1 MPMDRRHLF
10 RAVAALG
17 IGTPAFHRAVAAEV
31 LREEPKKEA
40 EPIKHESAEG
50 YKQKPGGRD
59 PAAPRNQTC
68 HAGPLFARNSRPAG
82 CSNPA
87 GRLLAFY
94 SAAMASAGLPGSPYS
109 AADLRTAII

>member
-40 EPIKHESAEG
+40 EPIKAITAEMVQNAEWIAG
-50 YKQKPGGRD
+50 LTLTDDERKAV
-59 PAAPRNQTC
+59 AAGLT
-68 HAGPLFARNSRPAG
+68 
-82 CSNPA
+82 
-87 GRLLAFY
+87 RLL
-94 SAAMASAGLPGSPYS
+94 GSVN
-109 AADLRTAII
+109 TARKIPLANSVAT